1 MPVVVLE
8 EVVSELS
15 APSVDPVDPVGSV
28 ESAVAEGSLVA
39 ACVGSEVAA
48 GSDVTLGSDVGA

>member
-15 APSVDPVDPVGSV
+15 APSDDPVGSV
-28 ESAVAEGSLVA
+28 KSAVAEGSLVA